1 MSNIPKNL
9 KYTKDH
15 EWVLVEGE
23 IATIGITDYAQST
36 LGEIVYVELPEVGD
50 IITQE
55 EEFGVVESVKSAS
68 DLFAPLSGDVTEIN
82 SSLEDSPEYA
92 NEEPY
97 GKGWM
102 MKIKM
107 SDATE
112 LDNLLSAEAYNTLLE
127 NA

>member
-1 MSNIPKNL
+1 MSNIPENL

-127 NA
+127 DA